1 MINATIRSAA
11 LGLSLLTLLAFAFL
25 AGTAANAQSLP
36 SLGRDCE
43 NLTIQM
49 GLLILPEV
57 VDVMAEFP
65 GTDVDSASEAI
76 GEWMFLDQYPS
87 ELPSD
92 IVIALRGKRMDA
104 LELVATMAEG
114 NCF

>member
-36 SLGRDCE
+36 SVGGECE

-57 VDVMAEFP
+57 IDVMAEFP

-76 GEWMFLDQYPS
+76 GEWMFLDQYPR
-87 ELPSD
+87 ELPAD
-92 IVIALRGKRMDA
+92 IVSAIRAKRMDA
-104 LELVATMAEG
+104 LELVGVMAEAR
-114 NCF
+114 CF